1 MPETEAHRRVA
12 SRIDAKIKQLEAR
25 GLLEVEILPAMAE
38 DMRDFHRLMV
48 TAPGPEMDTLCA
60 EFTGF
65 YRFAKILETLA
76 SGIAAGKVKV
86 PGGRTINDEHR
97 LAAAIDLRVRQLE
110 AQGMGGAALL
120 EHMVGHVL
128 DLQRLWSTT
137 SDETLAFLCRE
148 YPGLYRY
155 GMLMEEAAEAES
167 KKATTAYG
175 HLPELPVSLKAPVA
189 QLLTKGAAL
198 ERGLQTVLDA
208 RGPQDMWVEME
219 ILEGQHQEWTVQL
232 AGLSGD
238 FLAGNMPGEA
248 CGILTRIFEPMA
260 QRIDHLHRR
269 VIAKQN

>member
-25 GLLEVEILPAMAE
+25 GLLEVEILRAMAE
-38 DMRDFHRLMV
+38 HMPDFHHLMV

-148 YPGLYRY
+148 YPGLY
-155 GMLMEEAAEAES
+155 L
-167 KKATTAYG
+167 
-175 HLPELPVSLKAPVA
+175 SL
-189 QLLTKGAAL
+189 
-198 ERGLQTVLDA
+198 
-208 RGPQDMWVEME
+208 
-219 ILEGQHQEWTVQL
+219 IH
-232 AGLSGD
+232 
-238 FLAGNMPGEA
+238 
-248 CGILTRIFEPMA
+248 I
-260 QRIDHLHRR
+260 
-269 VIAKQN
+269 

>member
-25 GLLEVEILPAMAE
+25 GLLEVEILRAMAE
-38 DMRDFHRLMV
+38 HMPDFHHLMV

-86 PGGRTINDEHR
+86 PGGRTVNEEHR
-97 LAAAIDLRVRQLE
+97 LAAAIDSRVRQLE

-155 GMLMEEAAEAES
+155 GMLMEEAAES

-238 FLAGNMPGEA
+238 FLSANIPEEA
-248 CGILTRIFEPMA
+248 CGILNRIFEPMA

>member
-1 MPETEAHRRVA
+1 VPETEAHRRVA

-25 GLLEVEILPAMAE
+25 GLLEVEILRAMAE
-38 DMRDFHRLMV
+38 DMRRLPPLMV

-137 SDETLAFLCRE
+137 SDETLAFLCRST
-148 YPGLYRY
+148 L
-155 GMLMEEAAEAES
+155 ACT
-167 KKATTAYG
+167 AT
-175 HLPELPVSLKAPVA
+175 
-189 QLLTKGAAL
+189 
-198 ERGLQTVLDA
+198 
-208 RGPQDMWVEME
+208 
-219 ILEGQHQEWTVQL
+219 
-232 AGLSGD
+232 
-238 FLAGNMPGEA
+238 A
-248 CGILTRIFEPMA
+248 C
-260 QRIDHLHRR
+260 
-269 VIAKQN
+269 